1 LQQARSA
8 SAVWWVKAR
17 NAVPIRAFREALI
30 SGYRRLKIEGGAVF
44 FTLAPAD
51 RGSDLLGRLM
61 NAWARGGACHRAAL
75 RADPLA
81 PLLTLPLLLARPG
94 RE

>member
-8 SAVWWVKAR
+8 SAVWWGKGAQR
-17 NAVPIRAFREALI
+17 RAHFWEALI

-51 RGSDLLGRLM
+51 RGSDLLGRF
-61 NAWARGGACHRAAL
+61 G
-75 RADPLA
+75 
-81 PLLTLPLLLARPG
+81 
-94 RE
+94 E